1 MELRRAFAA
10 PRWRGCPWKGENGAV
25 RCFGFEEIWGAHG
38 LTEIRW
44 FLGNYTKA
52 RLKGLQCREMKGGN
66 GSDVVDG
73 GGPPP
78 PLWASRHPPQP
89 PETTTT
95 GICPAISGAT
105 PILSLL

>member
-1 MELRRAFAA
+1 MKLMVGAERGPDSRMPDGLR
-10 PRWRGCPWKGENGAV
+10 
-25 RCFGFEEIWGAHG
+25 
-38 LTEIRW
+38 
-44 FLGNYTKA
+44 
-52 RLKGLQCREMKGGN
+52 CREMKGGN

-105 PILSLL
+105 QNSPCFECSRLVDLSLLNLAHSSQLTAR